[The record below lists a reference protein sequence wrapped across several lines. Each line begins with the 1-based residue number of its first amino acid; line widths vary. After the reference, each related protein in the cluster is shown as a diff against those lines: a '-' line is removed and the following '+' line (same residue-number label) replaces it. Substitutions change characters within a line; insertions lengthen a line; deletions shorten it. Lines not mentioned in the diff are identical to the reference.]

1 MAVVVLGLASAL
13 FWGSGDFGGGLVT
26 RRAPVLSV
34 VAVTQAIGGFAALG
48 LAVVRGEPFPSTP
61 DIALAIVAGF
71 AGLVG
76 ITCLY
81 QGLAVGRMGVVA
93 PTTGVLSAVVPVM
106 VGMAVE
112 GIPHP
117 AVIVGILVAFVAVV
131 LVTRAPSADPSRPSG
146 IAWALAAGLSIGVFN
161 TCIGQLSGTTALGP
175 LVIARLLQALL
186 LVTIIVVGRRPWR
199 MPRDIPPRLIGIG
212 LLDMGGNAAFILA
225 SQAGALAIA
234 AVLSSLYPV
243 VTVVLAILILR
254 EHVTRSHVAGI
265 ALTAVAIALIAA
277 GAA

>member
-1 MAVVVLGLASAL
+1 VVVLGLASAL
-13 FWGSGDFGGGLVT
+13 FWGSGDFGGGFVT
-26 RRAPVLSV
+26 RRAPVLAV
-34 VAVTQAIGGFAALG
+34 VAVTQAVGGFAALA
-48 LAVVRGEPFPSTP
+48 LAVVRGEPFPAPS
-61 DIALAIVAGF
+61 DIGLAIVASF
-71 AGLVG
+71 AGLAG

-106 VGMAVE
+106 VGFAFE
-112 GIPHP
+112 GIPHASVVIGIVVAVL
-117 AVIVGILVAFVAVV
+117 AVI
-131 LVTRAPSADPSRPSG
+131 LVTRAPSAEPDRPSG
-146 IAWALAAGLSIGVFN
+146 IRWALAAGLSIGLFN
-161 TCIGQLSGTTALGP
+161 ASIGRLSGTTALGP
-175 LVIARLLQALL
+175 LVIVRLLQAVL
-186 LVTIIVVGRRPWR
+186 LVTIIVVGRRSWR
-199 MPRDIPPRLIGIG
+199 MPSDIPPKLVGIG

-243 VTVVLAILILR
+243 VTVVLAILVLR

-265 ALTAVAIALIAA
+265 ALTVVAIALIAA